1 MFWSN
6 TDRTH
11 YLPVDPIQQT
21 SDFVDSEGERMKRRR
36 KEEGKSRK
44 VVEKWV
50 RAKDVTSGIQFTF
63 RKINPEGVK
72 WLLWNLPFE
81 GAYSQK
87 RDTRS
92 RITSTSGDAPSR
104 LLSS

>member
-1 MFWSN
+1 MITLAFVKK
-6 TDRTH
+6 H
-11 YLPVDPIQQT
+11 HKFLLET